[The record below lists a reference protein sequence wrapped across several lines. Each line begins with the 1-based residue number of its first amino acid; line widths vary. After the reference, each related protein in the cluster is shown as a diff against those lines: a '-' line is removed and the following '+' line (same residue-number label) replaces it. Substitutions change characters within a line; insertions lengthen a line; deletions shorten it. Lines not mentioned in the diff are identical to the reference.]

1 MHHSITARPGVRD
14 VRARR
19 SSAFAVVAA
28 LSIAAACLVP
38 GPLSARS
45 LPDFTELVERNRAAV
60 VNISTTQRR
69 TAPADRP
76 QMPRGFDMPDLP
88 EDSPFREFFRRFF
101 GEGEI
106 EEFDARSLGSGFI
119 ISQDGFIISNNHVVR
134 NAHEVVVRLSD
145 RREFTAEVV
154 GTDEASDVALLKIE
168 AEGLPVARLGTGYEL
183 KVGEWVLAIGSP
195 FGFDHSVT
203 AGIVSAKG
211 RSLPRENYVPFIQ
224 TDVAINPGNSGGPL
238 FNLDGAVVGVN
249 SQIFSRTGGFMGL
262 SFAIPIAVAM
272 DVVDQL
278 REKGRVSRGW
288 LGVLIQD
295 VTRELAES
303 FGMDKPQGALVARV
317 FDGSP
322 AQKAG
327 FEVGDVLLSF
337 DGHAVDRSSDLPPIV
352 GRTRVGREVAV
363 EILRDGQAMTLQV
376 TTDELPADDEVQVAA
391 APEPDGVEAPRLGL
405 LVRDMNEEE
414 RESADA
420 ADQGVVVRSVATGS
434 PADRA
439 GVREGD
445 LILMLDN
452 RKVANGREFVRL
464 AAELPPGKAVSV
476 LVQRQGNP
484 IFLALK
490 PESSE

>member
-1 MHHSITARPGVRD
+1 MYHSHSARLRIHEDKMKLSGAHALIVATA
-14 VRARR
+14 
-19 SSAFAVVAA
+19 
-28 LSIAAACLVP
+28 IAAACLGP
-38 GPLSARS
+38 GSSLARS

-69 TAPADRP
+69 TIPTDRP
-76 QMPRGFDMPDLP
+76 RMPRGFEMPDLP

-106 EEFDARSLGSGFI
+106 EEFDAQSLGSGFI

-134 NAHEVVVRLSD
+134 NADEVIVRLSD
-145 RREFTAEVV
+145 RREYKAKVV
-154 GTDEASDVALLKIE
+154 GTDEPSDVALLKIE
-168 AEGLPVARLGTGYEL
+168 ADGLPAVRLGTGYEL

-238 FNLDGAVVGVN
+238 FNLEGEVVGVN

-262 SFAIPIAVAM
+262 SFAIPIDVAM
-272 DVVDQL
+272 DVADQL

-317 FDGSP
+317 LDASP
-322 AQKAG
+322 AKRAG
-327 FEVGDVLLSF
+327 FEVGDILLSF
-337 DGHAVDRSSDLPPIV
+337 DENAIERSSDLPPIV

-363 EILRDGQAMTLQV
+363 EILRGGESMTLRV
-376 TTDELPADDEVQVAA
+376 TTDELPAEDELQVAA
-391 APEPDGVEAPRLGL
+391 AGSPDDVEETKLGIV
-405 LVRDMNEEE
+405 VRDMTEEE
-414 RESADA
+414 RVSVDVAE
-420 ADQGVVVRSVATGS
+420 QGVVVSGISTG
-434 PADRA
+434 PAERA
-439 GVREGD
+439 GIRTGD
-445 LILMLDN
+445 LILMLN
-452 RKVANGREFVRL
+452 NHKVANSDDFERL
-464 AAELPPGKAVSV
+464 AAELPQGKAVSV

-490 PESSE
+490 LD

>member
-1 MHHSITARPGVRD
+1 MKLSGAHALIAATA
-14 VRARR
+14 
-19 SSAFAVVAA
+19 
-28 LSIAAACLVP
+28 IAAACLGP
-38 GPLSARS
+38 GSSLARS

-69 TAPADRP
+69 TVPTARP
-76 QMPRGFDMPDLP
+76 RMPRGFEMPDLP

-106 EEFDARSLGSGFI
+106 EEFDAQSLGSGFI

-134 NAHEVVVRLSD
+134 NADEVIVRLSD
-145 RREFTAEVV
+145 RREYKAKVV
-154 GTDEASDVALLKIE
+154 GTDEPSDVALLKIE
-168 AEGLPVARLGTGYEL
+168 ADGLPAVRLGTGHEL

-238 FNLDGAVVGVN
+238 FNLEGEVVGVN

-262 SFAIPIAVAM
+262 SFAIPIDVAM
-272 DVVDQL
+272 DVADQL

-303 FGMDKPQGALVARV
+303 FGMAKPQGALVARV
-317 FDGSP
+317 LDASP
-322 AQKAG
+322 AERAG
-327 FEVGDVLLSF
+327 FEVGDILLSF
-337 DGHAVDRSSDLPPIV
+337 DGHEIERSSDLPPIV

-363 EILRDGQAMTLQV
+363 EILRGGQSVTLKV
-376 TTDELPADDEVQVAA
+376 TTDELPADDELQVAA
-391 APEPDGVEAPRLGL
+391 AGTPDDVEETKLGIV
-405 LVRDMNEEE
+405 VRDMTDEE
-414 RESADA
+414 RATVDVAE
-420 ADQGVVVRSVATGS
+420 QGVFVSRVSTG
-434 PADRA
+434 PAERA
-439 GVREGD
+439 GIRTGD
-445 LILMLDN
+445 LILMLN
-452 RKVANGREFVRL
+452 NQKVANSNDFERL
-464 AAELPPGKAVSV
+464 AAELPQGKAVSV

-490 PESSE
+490 LD

>member
-1 MHHSITARPGVRD
+1 MYHSNSARLRIHEDKMKLSGAHALIVATA
-14 VRARR
+14 
-19 SSAFAVVAA
+19 
-28 LSIAAACLVP
+28 IAAACLGP
-38 GPLSARS
+38 GSSLARS

-69 TAPADRP
+69 TIPTDRP
-76 QMPRGFDMPDLP
+76 RMPRGFEMPDLP

-106 EEFDARSLGSGFI
+106 EEFDAQSLGSGFI

-134 NAHEVVVRLSD
+134 NADEVIVRLSD
-145 RREFTAEVV
+145 RREYKAKVV
-154 GTDEASDVALLKIE
+154 GTDEPSDVALLKIE
-168 AEGLPVARLGTGYEL
+168 ADGLPAVRLGTGYEL

-238 FNLDGAVVGVN
+238 FNLEGEVVGVN

-262 SFAIPIAVAM
+262 SFAIPIDVAM
-272 DVVDQL
+272 DVADQL

-317 FDGSP
+317 LDASP
-322 AQKAG
+322 AKRAG
-327 FEVGDVLLSF
+327 FEVGDILLSF
-337 DGHAVDRSSDLPPIV
+337 DEHAIERSSDLPPIV

-363 EILRDGQAMTLQV
+363 EILRGGESMTLRV
-376 TTDELPADDEVQVAA
+376 TTDELPAEDEFQVAA
-391 APEPDGVEAPRLGL
+391 AGSPDDVEETKLGIV
-405 LVRDMNEEE
+405 VRDMTEEE
-414 RESADA
+414 RVSVDVAE
-420 ADQGVVVRSVATGS
+420 QGVVVSGISTG
-434 PADRA
+434 PAERA
-439 GVREGD
+439 GIRTGD
-445 LILMLDN
+445 LILMLN
-452 RKVANGREFVRL
+452 NQKVANSDDFERL
-464 AAELPPGKAVSV
+464 AAELPQGKAVSV

-490 PESSE
+490 LD

>member
-1 MHHSITARPGVRD
+1 MYHSTSARLRIHEDKMKLSG
-14 VRARR
+14 AH
-19 SSAFAVVAA
+19 ALIAA
-28 LSIAAACLVP
+28 TVIAAACLGP
-38 GPLSARS
+38 GPSLARS
-45 LPDFTELVERNRAAV
+45 LPDFTELVEHNRAAV

-69 TAPADRP
+69 TIPADRP
-76 QMPRGFDMPDLP
+76 RMPRGFEMPDLP
-88 EDSPFREFFRRFF
+88 EDSPFRDFFRRFF

-106 EEFDARSLGSGFI
+106 EEFDAQSLGSGFI

-134 NAHEVVVRLSD
+134 NADEVIVRLSD
-145 RREFTAEVV
+145 RREYKAKVV
-154 GTDEASDVALLKIE
+154 GTDEPSDVALLKIE
-168 AEGLPVARLGTGYEL
+168 ADGLPAVRLGTGYEL

-238 FNLDGAVVGVN
+238 FNLQGEVVGVN

-262 SFAIPIAVAM
+262 SFAIPIDVAM
-272 DVVDQL
+272 DVADQL

-303 FGMDKPQGALVARV
+303 FGMAKPQGALVARV
-317 FDGSP
+317 LDASP
-322 AQKAG
+322 AERAG
-327 FEVGDVLLSF
+327 FKVGDILLSF
-337 DGHAVDRSSDLPPIV
+337 DGHEIERSSDLPPIV

-363 EILRDGQAMTLQV
+363 EILRGGQSIALKV
-376 TTDELPADDEVQVAA
+376 TTDELPADDELQVAA
-391 APEPDGVEAPRLGL
+391 AGTPDDVEETKLGL
-405 LVRDMNEEE
+405 VVRDMTDEE
-414 RESADA
+414 RASVDPAE
-420 ADQGVVVRSVATGS
+420 QGVVVSRLSTG
-434 PADRA
+434 PAERA
-439 GVREGD
+439 GIRTGD
-445 LILMLDN
+445 LILMLN
-452 RKVANGREFVRL
+452 NQKVANSDDFEHL
-464 AAELPPGKAVSV
+464 AAELPQGKAVSV

-490 PESSE
+490 LD